1 MYNPPPFVQIV
12 CTVEDQ
18 GLYRIGTVAKL
29 TGISAEC
36 LRQWE
41 RRYGLTPTQ
50 RDGKTRYYDQLLL
63 ARLTKIKTLIELGHP
78 ISSLAEL
85 SGEQLDARLQHVQP
99 APIASSRLPQVGLIG
114 TNLLLLEQESSE
126 SDQAEIA
133 QRWVTVADFTASRT
147 AERAGLDVL
156 AVMLPALNLED
167 LDQLQRYAPDCRVI
181 AVHRFASEAAV
192 AGARASG
199 AQTVVWPVSW
209 DALMHAC
216 ATPGGAPLRA
226 GKTAPRRYSDHELL
240 AIVQHAKQR
249 DQDTPRYLVGMIND
263 LNAFTEF
270 STQQVIENPAD
281 TELYD
286 RIREDTSYAR
296 AQLERALSVVAE
308 ATQPT
313 SMVQ

>member
-1 MYNPPPFVQIV
+1 M
-12 CTVEDQ
+12 EDQ

-41 RRYGLTPTQ
+41 RRYGLTPTR
-50 RDGKTRYYDQLLL
+50 RDGKTRYYDQVQL

-85 SGEQLDARLQHVQP
+85 SGEQLDARLQHVRP
-99 APIASSRLPQVGLIG
+99 APILSSRLPQVGLIG
-114 TNLLLLEQESSE
+114 TNLLLLEQESAE
-126 SDQAEIA
+126 SDQAEVA
-133 QRWVTVADFTASRT
+133 QRWVTVSDFTASRS
-147 AERAGLDVL
+147 AERAGLDVI

-167 LDQLQRYAPDCRVI
+167 LDHLQRYAPDCRVI
-181 AVHRFASEAAV
+181 AVHRFASESAI

-209 DALMHAC
+209 DSLMHAC

-240 AIVQHAKQR
+240 AIVQQAKQR

-270 STQQVIENPAD
+270 STQQVTENPAATD
-281 TELYD
+281 LYD

-308 ATQPT
+308 ATQQT
-313 SMVQ
+313 SPVD